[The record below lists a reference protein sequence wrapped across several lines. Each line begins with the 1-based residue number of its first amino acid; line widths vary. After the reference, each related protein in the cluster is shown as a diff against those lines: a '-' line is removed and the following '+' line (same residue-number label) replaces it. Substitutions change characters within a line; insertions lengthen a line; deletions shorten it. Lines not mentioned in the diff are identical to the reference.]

1 MCVLFFVRTIQQKV
15 WLLFKTL
22 DQLSNLNI
30 VFFFLLTL
38 FINFWSS
45 LFFFQNQILVFPIG
59 LQYPDSTKLQVEKRF
74 VSVIAIIFV
83 YTAEEEIKHCSCQV
97 RMRLISH
104 LIKGISRVFHKIIKH
119 FNGTAAPKCFVLPLT
134 GVFPV
139 VQILDF
145 NDLEF
150 FIALVGSFL

>member
-30 VFFFLLTL
+30 GFVLLLTL

-45 LFFFQNQILVFPIG
+45 LFFFQNQILNRFTVSWVDKI
-59 LQYPDSTKLQVEKRF
+59 KVENIF